1 MRKLIYYV
9 HSSIDGYI
17 EGPNGEFD
25 WPLMGPELSA
35 YSLAMD
41 ETVDT
46 FLYGRVVWEMMSG
59 FWPQAES
66 TSDDPHDLAFAPV
79 WRATPKVVFSR
90 TLTSADWNATVVGG
104 DLVGT
109 VDALKKRDG
118 KDLLLSGGSSLA
130 GSLASLGLIDD
141 YRVVVHPVVLG
152 GGKRLLP
159 VDGRV
164 GLSLAESRTFDGT
177 TVLVRYTT

>member
-1 MRKLIYYV
+1 M
-9 HSSIDGYI
+9 
-17 EGPNGEFD
+17 
-25 WPLMGPELSA
+25 
-35 YSLAMD
+35 
-41 ETVDT
+41 
-46 FLYGRVVWEMMSG
+46 
-59 FWPQAES
+59 
-66 TSDDPHDLAFAPV
+66 
-79 WRATPKVVFSR
+79 
-90 TLTSADWNATVVGG
+90 VGG